1 MSVKITTKLPKDEH
15 NGLAALE
22 AVWEENAFAEV
33 WAVCRLTLSRR
44 TADFDRKDDPT
55 ILAVRF
61 ASVEP
66 MVSGSKDESMVR
78 NAAKRGFKARTG
90 LDTLPGMD
98 DDNEPAEPEE

>member
-1 MSVKITTKLPKDEH
+1 MSVKITTKLPSDEH

-33 WAVCRLTLSRR
+33 WAVCRLHLSRR

-61 ASVEP
+61 ASIEP
-66 MVSGSKDESMVR
+66 MVAASKDETMVR
-78 NAAKRGFKARTG
+78 NAAKRGFKNRTG
-90 LDTLPGMD
+90 LDTLPGID
-98 DDNEPAEPEE
+98 EDPEPDEPNE